1 MATLALSLGLC
12 RRAGKLVIGTPLVLE
27 AVRKGKASLVLLAAD
42 VSENTEKKITPLC
55 AHRGVPAKKCALTK
69 TEIAK
74 AIGKENEVGA
84 VAVGQEFLNLISAS
98 L

>member
-27 AVRKGKASLVLLAAD
+27 AVRRKKASLVLLAAD
-42 VSENTEKKITPLC
+42 VSENTRQKITTLC
-55 AHRGVPAKKCALTK
+55 AHRGVPVKECALSK
-69 TEIAK
+69 AEIA
-74 AIGKENEVGA
+74 AALGKENEVGA